1 MRKAVIITGGKAP
14 KKEAYSHEL
23 LDADLI
29 IAADSGYDT
38 AVQHGLAAD
47 ILIGDMD
54 SILVNPENPI
64 TVLRYPADKDHTDTE
79 LALDYIKNRYN
90 PVETVLIGGGEGRLD
105 HTLSVINTFR
115 QPFRPIRWYTSYECV
130 YYVDTILRLTELHSC
145 HTIAVMGLSD
155 RAATVSSKGLKWELS
170 EHSISNS
177 IQSISNRNVSDCVEI
192 EVLDGIGVLVSV
204 TY

>member
-1 MRKAVIITGGKAP
+1 MQKALIITGGKAP
-14 KKEAYSHEL
+14 KKEEYSHEL
-23 LDADLI
+23 LDTDLI

-38 AVQHGLAAD
+38 AVQQGLAVD
-47 ILIGDMD
+47 VLIGDMD
-54 SILVNPENPI
+54 SIMVRPGNSMTL
-64 TVLRYPADKDHTDTE
+64 LQYPTEKDHTDTE
-79 LALDYIKNRYN
+79 LALDYIKNTYN

-105 HTLSVINTFR
+105 HTLSVVNTFR
-115 QPFRPIRWYTSYECV
+115 QHFRPIRWYTSYECV
-130 YYVDTILRLTELHSC
+130 YYVDASLRLTGLRKC

-155 RAATVSSKGLKWELS
+155 RTATVSSKGLKWELA

-177 IQSISNRNVSDCVEI
+177 IQSISNQNVSECVEI